1 MNILEITDEEARR
14 EFHRLG
20 KERAAILAV
29 SEPLRAKRD
38 ADEQDRESR
47 RAKADAKLREAEAG
61 LFEIDRAR
69 GRLAKMLGGRTGLPD
84 GTVPEGE

>member
-1 MNILEITDEEARR
+1 MNILAMSDEDARR
-14 EFHRLG
+14 EFHELG
-20 KERAAILAV
+20 AQRDAIVAV
-29 SEPLRAKRD
+29 SGPIRATRD
-38 ADEQDRESR
+38 AEVAAHELR
-47 RAKADAKLREAEAG
+47 RADLDAQIREAEEG